1 MEKQEVF
8 PIFHAEVSESPEFS
22 VFTKNHAHH
31 AHHAK
36 TVEKRET
43 QKPSNAILEP
53 CKGCIER
60 QMQLLKSKNKIT
72 LLEKHQT
79 ALKLK
84 LHQLQN
90 ELKKTTRLRKENDQ
104 LKQDKDNLCNVC

>member
-8 PIFHAEVSESPEFS
+8 PILHAEVSESPEFS

-31 AHHAK
+31 AK
-36 TVEKRET
+36 TVETRET

-60 QMQLLKSKNKIT
+60 QLLKSKNKIT
-72 LLEKHQT
+72 LLVKQQT

-84 LHQLQN
+84 LRQLQN

-104 LKQDKDNLCNVC
+104 LKQEKDNLCNVC

>member
-8 PIFHAEVSESPEFS
+8 PIFHAEVSESPDFS

-31 AHHAK
+31 AK
-36 TVEKRET
+36 TVET

-60 QMQLLKSKNKIT
+60 QMQLLKSENRIT

-84 LHQLQN
+84 LRQLQN
-90 ELKKTTRLRKENDQ
+90 ELKKTTELGKENDQ
-104 LKQDKDNLCNVC
+104 LKQDRDNLCNVY